1 MYEYKNVAEFEDSTV
16 AISYKPL
23 DKSGSGYQSEA
34 QMEKRLIE
42 QLCTQGYDYLPIHT
56 EAELVANLRR
66 QLEKLNNV
74 TFSDGEW
81 ERFFTTELARPTAG
95 IIEKT
100 KMLQESDTAISC
112 LMDDGSK
119 KNIRLLD
126 KKSIFRNSTQ
136 VINQYVPEGGSR
148 ANRYDVTILVNG
160 LPMVHVEL
168 KRRGENIRQA
178 FNQINRY
185 GRESFWAGNG
195 LFEYVQIFVISNGT
209 YTKYYSN
216 TTRERRVKEAQKE
229 AWKPSK
235 NNTSN
240 SFEFTS
246 FWADAKNRNIPDIED
261 FTATFFSRNTLLN
274 VLTKYC
280 VFTVDQALL
289 VMRPYQIAATEAIVR
304 RVEKA
309 TNYKE
314 WGSIKGG
321 GHIWHATGS
330 GKTLT
335 SYKTARLISS
345 MEGIDKV
352 LFVVDRKDLDYQTM
366 KEYNRFEEN
375 AVNCNR
381 NTVVLQKHLENP
393 SIRIMVT
400 TIQKLSVF
408 IKKNPQHDIYGK
420 HVVLIFDE
428 CHRSQFGEMH
438 AAIVKKFKKYHIFG
452 FTGTPIFPQNATSRK
467 GMMLTTEQTFGDR
480 LHTYTIMN
488 AIEDG
493 NVLKFKVEYNKTF
506 HAADGISDELVAAID
521 KEAVLLAPER
531 IHQVTAY
538 ILEHFAQK
546 TKQDKAYEFRRTLN
560 ITEAI
565 RKRVSETSESSRI
578 RGFNSIF
585 ATQSIDAAKLYYA
598 EFKKQQETLPEAK
611 RLKVGLIYSYGANE
625 ALSEDFEDEEN
636 SESTFGLDQ
645 SSRDFLDGAIAD
657 YNAMFGTSYDTSDK
671 EFENYYKDVSLR
683 MKNKELDI
691 LIVVN
696 MFLTGFDAT
705 TLNTLWVDKNLRLH
719 GLIQAYSRTN
729 RILNSVKAFGN
740 IVCFRDL
747 SQQTDDALALFGNR
761 DAGGV
766 ILLRSFNDYLNG
778 YIDEKGKERKGY
790 FEMVDILRTDFP
802 NAGRDIVGEEQEKRF
817 ITVYN
822 AILRLRNI
830 LTSFDEFAEADVL
843 DERELQDYASTYQ
856 DLHDKYTREEKAEK
870 TNVLDDIVFEMEL
883 IRQIE
888 VNIDYI
894 LFLVEKYKDSGKQ
907 DREIIADIRR
917 KVASSPNLRN
927 KKDLIEAFIES
938 LNPEVDSVT
947 EEWLRFIENAKRQEL
962 EAIISEEGLKAQE
975 TIAYINKCFR
985 EGEIKETGT
994 EITKILPPIPLFT
1007 AKRDSQEKKASVIR
1021 RLKAFFDRFFDI
1033 SLTEIK
1039 SD

>member
-1 MYEYKNVAEFEDSTV
+1 MMEYKNIAEFENATV
-16 AISYKPL
+16 AVSYEPIRKA
-23 DKSGSGYQSEA
+23 GTGYQSEQ
-34 QMEKRLIE
+34 QMEERLIE
-42 QLCTQGYDYLPIHT
+42 QLCSQGYDHVPIHT
-56 EAELVANLRR
+56 EAELVANLRAR
-66 QLEKLNNV
+66 IEELNGV
-74 TFSDGEW
+74 TFSETEW
-81 ERFFTTELARPTAG
+81 KRFFETEIARPNAG
-95 IIEKT
+95 IVEKT

-112 LMDDGSK
+112 LMDDGTKRNIRLIDK
-119 KNIRLLD
+119 KNI
-126 KKSIFRNSTQ
+126 FRNHTQ

-148 ANRYDVTILVNG
+148 GNRYDVTILVNG

-168 KRRGENIRQA
+168 KRRGVNIREA
-178 FNQINRY
+178 FNQIDRY

-195 LFEYVQIFVISNGT
+195 LFEYIQIFVISNGT

-216 TTRERRVKEAQKE
+216 TTRERCVKEAAKA
-229 AWKPSK
+229 AWSRSK
-235 NNTSN
+235 SNTSN

-246 FWADAKNRNIPDIED
+246 YWADAKNRNIPDIED

-280 VFTVDQALL
+280 VFTVDKALL
-289 VMRPYQIAATEAIVR
+289 VMRPYQIAATEAIVH
-304 RVEKA
+304 RVMKS
-309 TNYKE
+309 TNYRELGTTKA
-314 WGSIKGG
+314 GG
-321 GHIWHATGS
+321 YVWHATGS

-335 SYKTARLISS
+335 SFKTARLISG

-375 AVNCNR
+375 AVNGNR
-381 NTVVLQKHLENP
+381 NTAVLQRHLEDP
-393 SIRIMVT
+393 SVRILVT

-408 IKKNPQHDIYGK
+408 IRKNPTHDIYGK
-420 HVVLIFDE
+420 HVVIIFDE
-428 CHRSQFGEMH
+428 CHRSQFGDMH
-438 AAIVKKFKKYHIFG
+438 AAIERKFKKYHIFG

-467 GMMLTTEQTFGDR
+467 GMVLTTEQTFGDR
-480 LHTYTIMN
+480 LHTYTIIN

-493 NVLKFKVEYNKTF
+493 NILKFKVDYNKTF
-506 HAADGISDELVAAID
+506 RAADGIDDELVEGID

-531 IHQVTAY
+531 IRNIVAY
-538 ILEHFAQK
+538 VLKHFAQK

-565 RKRVSETSESSRI
+565 RRRTEEKTDSGRI

-598 EFKKQQETLPEAK
+598 EFKRQQEALPEAK
-611 RLKVGLIYSYGANE
+611 RLKVGLIYSFGANE
-625 ALSEDFEDEEN
+625 ASPEDFEDEEN
-636 SESTFGLDQ
+636 SESTSGLDK
-645 SSRDFLDGAIAD
+645 SSRDFLDAAIAD
-657 YNAMFGTSYDTSDK
+657 YNRMFGTSYDTSDK

-691 LIVVN
+691 LVVVN

-747 SQQTDDALALFGNR
+747 SKQTDEALALFGNR
-761 DAGGV
+761 EAGGTV
-766 ILLRSFNDYLNG
+766 LLRSFSDYLNG
-778 YIDEKGKERKGY
+778 YLDAKGKEHKGY
-790 FEMVDILRTDFP
+790 YEMVDILRTDFP
-802 NAGRDIVGEEQEKRF
+802 NSGRDIIGESEEKRF

-822 AILRLRNI
+822 AVLRLRNI
-830 LTSFDEFAEADVL
+830 LSSFDEFEEADVL

-856 DLHDKYTREEKAEK
+856 DLHDKLAGDGRAEK
-870 TNVLDDIVFEMEL
+870 SDVVDDIVFEMEI

-894 LFLVEKYKDSGKQ
+894 LFLVEKFKDGGRQ

-917 KVASSPNLRN
+917 KVSSSPNLRN
-927 KKDLIEAFIES
+927 KKDLIDSFIES
-938 LNPEVDSVT
+938 LNPEADSVT
-947 EEWLRFIENAKRQEL
+947 DEWLRFIEKAKRDEL
-962 EAIISEEGLKAQE
+962 DAIIAEEGLKPAE
-975 TIAYINKCFR
+975 TIAFVNKCFR

-994 EITKILPPIPLFT
+994 EITRILPPMPLFT
-1007 AKRDSQEKKASVIR
+1007 KAGDSQAKKEAVIK
-1021 RLKAFFDRFFDI
+1021 RLKAFYDRFYDI
-1033 SLTEIK
+1033 SMTDI
-1039 SD
+1039 

>member
-1 MYEYKNVAEFEDSTV
+1 MFEYKNVAEFEDSTV
-16 AISYKPL
+16 AISYKPIE
-23 DKSGSGYQSEA
+23 KSGSGYQSEQ
-34 QMEKRLIE
+34 QMEDTLIK
-42 QLCTQGYDYLPIHT
+42 QLQSQGYDYLPIHT
-56 EAELVANLRR
+56 ETELIANLRM

-74 TFSDGEW
+74 TFSDAEW
-81 ERFFTTELARPTAG
+81 KRFFETEIARPSAG
-95 IIEKT
+95 IVEKT

-126 KKSIFRNSTQ
+126 KKNIFRNTTQ
-136 VINQYVPEGGSR
+136 VINQYVPTGGSNE
-148 ANRYDVTILVNG
+148 NRYDVTILVNG
-160 LPMVHVEL
+160 LPMVHIEL
-168 KRRGENIRQA
+168 KRRGVNIREA

-216 TTRERRVKEAQKE
+216 TTRERRVKEAAKQ
-229 AWKPSK
+229 AWSHSK
-235 NNTSN
+235 SNTSN

-261 FTATFFSRNTLLN
+261 FTATFFSRNTILN

-280 VFTVDQALL
+280 VFTVDKALL

-304 RVEKA
+304 RVEKS

-314 WGSIKGG
+314 WGTIKGG

-335 SYKTARLISS
+335 SYKTARLISN
-345 MEGIDKV
+345 MDGIDKV

-375 AVNCNR
+375 AVNANR
-381 NTVVLQKHLENP
+381 NTEVLKRNLENA
-393 SIRIMVT
+393 SIRILVT

-408 IKKNPQHDIYGK
+408 IKKNPTHDIYGK
-420 HVVLIFDE
+420 HVVIIFDE

-467 GMMLTTEQTFGDR
+467 GMVLTTEQTFGDR

-493 NVLKFKVEYNKTF
+493 NVLKFKVDYNKTF
-506 HAADGISDELVAAID
+506 RAAEGITDELVENID
-521 KEAVLLAPER
+521 REAVLLAPER
-531 IHQVTAY
+531 IRNVTAY

-560 ITEAI
+560 ITETI
-565 RKRVSETSESSRI
+565 RKHAVEKADSTRI

-598 EFKKQQETLPEAK
+598 EFKKQQEALPESK
-611 RLKVGLIYSYGANE
+611 RLKVGLIYSFGANE
-625 ALSEDFEDEEN
+625 ALDEDFEDEEN
-636 SESTFGLDQ
+636 SESTSGLDQ

-657 YNAMFGTSYDTSDK
+657 YNKMFGTSYNTSDK

-766 ILLRSFNDYLNG
+766 VLLRSFNDYLNG
-778 YIDEKGKERKGY
+778 YTDAKGKEHKGY
-790 FEMVDILRTDFP
+790 FEMVEILRDDFP
-802 NAGRDIVGEEQEKRF
+802 NAGRDIVGEEEEKRF
-817 ITVYN
+817 INVYN

-830 LTSFDEFAEADVL
+830 LTSFDEFADSDVMT
-843 DERELQDYASTYQ
+843 ERELQDYASTYQ
-856 DLHDKYTREEKAEK
+856 DLHDKLSDKDKAEK
-870 TNVLDDIVFEMEL
+870 SDVLDDIVFEMEL

-894 LFLVEKYKDSGKQ
+894 LFLVEKYKESGKQ

-917 KVASSPNLRN
+917 KVSSSPNLRN
-927 KKDLIEAFIES
+927 KKDLIESFIES
-938 LNPEVDSVT
+938 LNPNADSVT
-947 EEWLRFIENAKRQEL
+947 EEWLRFIEKARQQEL
-962 EAIISEEGLKAQE
+962 ESIIQEEGLKAEE
-975 TIAYINKCFR
+975 TISFINKCFR
-985 EGEIKETGT
+985 DGEIKETGT

-1007 AKRDSQEKKASVIR
+1007 PAGNSQEKKASVIR
-1021 RLKAFFDRFFDI
+1021 RLKAFFERFFDI
-1033 SLTEIK
+1033 STREI
-1039 SD
+1039 

>member
-1 MYEYKNVAEFEDSTV
+1 MFEYKNIAEFENSTV
-16 AISYKPL
+16 AISYKPI
-23 DKSGSGYQSEA
+23 DKSSTGYQSEA
-34 QMEKRLIE
+34 QMEAQLIR
-42 QLCTQGYDYLPIHT
+42 QLCSQGYDHIPVHT
-56 EAELVANLRR
+56 EAELIANLRR
-66 QLEKLNNV
+66 QLETLNDV
-74 TFSDGEW
+74 TFTDAEW
-81 ERFFTTELARPTAG
+81 ERFFTTELARPSAG
-95 IIEKT
+95 IVEKT

-112 LMDDGSK
+112 LMDDGSR

-126 KKSIFRNSTQ
+126 KKNVFRNRTQ
-136 VINQYVPEGGSR
+136 VINQYVPEGGAR
-148 ANRYDVTILVNG
+148 ENRYDVTILVNG
-160 LPMVHVEL
+160 LPMVHIEL
-168 KRRGENIRQA
+168 KRRGVNIREA

-216 TTRERRVKEAQKE
+216 TTRERRIREASRQGTS
-229 AWKPSK
+229 AQSRS
-235 NNTSN
+235 NTSN

-246 FWADAKNRNIPDIED
+246 YWADAANRNIPDIED
-261 FTATFFSRNTLLN
+261 FTATFFSRNTILN

-280 VFTVDQALL
+280 VFTVDKALL

-314 WGSIKGG
+314 YGTVRGG

-335 SYKTARLISS
+335 SYKAARLVSN

-381 NTVVLQKHLENP
+381 NTEILRRQLEDP
-393 SIRIMVT
+393 SIRILVT

-420 HVVLIFDE
+420 HVVIIFDE

-438 AAIVKKFKKYHIFG
+438 KSIVKHFKKYHIFG
-452 FTGTPIFPQNATSRK
+452 FTGTPIFPDNAVTK
-467 GMMLTTEQTFGDR
+467 NGMMLTTEQTFGDR

-493 NVLKFKVEYNKTF
+493 NVLKFKVDYNRTF
-506 HAADGISDELVAAID
+506 RAADGISDELVEGID
-521 KEAVLLAPER
+521 KEAVLMAPER
-531 IHQVTAY
+531 ITKVVSY

-560 ITEAI
+560 ITDTI
-565 RKRVSETSESSRI
+565 RGRSAERKDSTRI

-585 ATQSIDAAKLYYA
+585 ATQSIDAAKLYYS
-598 EFKKQQETLPEAK
+598 EFKRQQEPLPEGK
-611 RLKVGLIYSYGANE
+611 RLRIGLIYSYGANE
-625 ALSEDFEDEEN
+625 AESEGFDWDEN
-636 SESTFGLDQ
+636 SESTSGLDR
-645 SSRDFLDGAIAD
+645 SSRDFLDDAIAD
-657 YNAMFGTSYDTSDK
+657 YNAMFGTSYNTSDK

-705 TLNTLWVDKNLRLH
+705 TLNTLWVDKNLRQH

-747 SQQTDDALALFGNR
+747 SQETDRALATFGNR
-761 DAGGV
+761 EAGGIV
-766 ILLRSFNDYLNG
+766 LLRSFSDYLNG
-778 YIDEKGKERKGY
+778 FTDEKGKEHKGY
-790 FEMVDILRTDFP
+790 FELVDILRQDFP
-802 NAGRDIVGEEQEKRF
+802 NAGRDATGEEQEKRF
-817 ITVYN
+817 ISLYN
-822 AILRLRNI
+822 AILKVRNI
-830 LTSFDEFAEADVL
+830 LSSFDEFEDSDVMT
-843 DERELQDYASTYQ
+843 ERELQDYSSTYQ
-856 DLHDKYTREEKAEK
+856 DLHDKYTGKEKAGKSDVVE
-870 TNVLDDIVFEMEL
+870 DIVFEMEL
-883 IRQIE
+883 IRQVE

-894 LFLVEKYKDSGKQ
+894 LFLVEKYKETGKE
-907 DREIIADIRR
+907 DREIVADIRR
-917 KVASSPNLRN
+917 KVLSSPSLRN
-927 KKDLIEAFIES
+927 KKDLIDAFIES
-938 LNPEVDSVT
+938 LNPGAESVSD
-947 EEWLRFIENAKRQEL
+947 EWIRFIEQARNEEL
-962 EAIISEEGLKAQE
+962 HRIIAEEGLREQE
-975 TIAYINKCFR
+975 TVKFVSECFR
-985 EGEIKETGT
+985 EGSIKETGT
-994 EITKILPPIPLFT
+994 EITRILPPVPLFT
-1007 AKRDSQEKKASVIR
+1007 KARDSQEKKNTVIQ
-1021 RLKAFFDRFFDI
+1021 RLKAFFERFFDV
-1033 SLTEIK
+1033 TN
-1039 SD
+1039 

>member
-1 MYEYKNVAEFEDSTV
+1 MFEYKNIAEFENSTV
-16 AISYKPL
+16 AVSYQPIAKP
-23 DKSGSGYQSEA
+23 GTGYQSEQ
-34 QMEKRLIE
+34 QMEDTLIK
-42 QLCTQGYDYLPIHT
+42 QLQSQGYDYVAIHT
-56 EAELVANLRR
+56 EAELVSNLRK
-66 QLEKLNNV
+66 QLEALNDV
-74 TFSDGEW
+74 VFTDAEW
-81 ERFFTTELARPTAG
+81 ERFFTTEIARPNAG
-95 IIEKT
+95 IVEKT

-112 LMDDGSK
+112 LMDDGTK
-119 KNIRLLD
+119 RNIRLID
-126 KKSIFRNSTQ
+126 KKNVFRNRTQ
-136 VINQYVPEGGSR
+136 VINQYVPDGGAR

-168 KRRGENIRQA
+168 KRRGVNIREA
-178 FNQINRY
+178 FNQIERY

-216 TTRERRVKEAQKE
+216 TTRERRVKEAAKE
-229 AWKPSK
+229 SWSRSK
-235 NNTSN
+235 SNTSN

-280 VFTVDQALL
+280 VFTVDRALL

-314 WGSIKGG
+314 YGTVKGG

-335 SYKTARLISS
+335 SYKTARLVSN

-375 AVNCNR
+375 AVNGNR
-381 NTVVLQKHLENP
+381 NTAVLQKHLEDP

-408 IKKNPQHDIYGK
+408 IKKNPVHDIYGK
-420 HVVLIFDE
+420 HVVIIFDE

-438 AAIVKKFKKYHIFG
+438 ASIVKKFKKYHIFG
-452 FTGTPIFPQNATSRK
+452 FTGTPIFPQNATSKK
-467 GMMLTTEQTFGDR
+467 GMVLTTEQTFGDR

-493 NVLKFKVEYNKTF
+493 NVLKFKVDYNSTF
-506 HAADGISDELVAAID
+506 KAADGITDEMVAAID

-531 IHQVTAY
+531 IANIVSY
-538 ILEHFAQK
+538 VREHFAQK
-546 TKQDKAYEFRRTLN
+546 TKQDRAYEYRRTLN

-565 RKRVSETSESSRI
+565 RKRVGERAESTRI

-585 ATQSIDAAKLYYA
+585 ATQSIDAAKLYYN
-598 EFKKQQETLPEAK
+598 EFKRQQEALPENQ
-611 RLKVGLIYSYGANE
+611 RLKVGIIYSYGANE
-625 ALSEDFEDEEN
+625 AIDDGFGEEEN
-636 SESTFGLDQ
+636 SESTAGLDK
-645 SSRDFLDGAIAD
+645 SSRDFLEAAIMD
-657 YNAMFGTSYDTSDK
+657 YNRMFGTSYDTSDK

-766 ILLRSFNDYLNG
+766 VLLRSFNDYLNG
-778 YIDEKGKERKGY
+778 YTDDKGKEHRGY
-790 FEMVDILRTDFP
+790 YELVDILRNDFP
-802 NAGRDIVGEEQEKRF
+802 NAGRDIIGEEEEKRF

-822 AILRLRNI
+822 AVLRVRNI
-830 LTSFDEFAEADVL
+830 LTSFDEFEESDVMT
-843 DERELQDYASTYQ
+843 ERELQDYASTYQ
-856 DLHDKYTREEKAEK
+856 DLHDKYTNAEKAEK
-870 TNVLDDIVFEMEL
+870 TGVVEDIVFEMEL

-894 LFLVEKYKDSGKQ
+894 LFLIEKYKASSKQ
-907 DREIIADIRR
+907 DKEIIADIRR

-927 KKDLIEAFIES
+927 KKDLIESFIES
-938 LNPEVDSVT
+938 LNPDVDSVT
-947 EEWLRFIENAKRQEL
+947 EEWLRFIERAKKAEL
-962 EAIISEEGLKAQE
+962 DAIISEEGLKAEE
-975 TIAYINKCFR
+975 TVAFINQCFR

-1007 AKRDSQEKKASVIR
+1007 KARNSQEKKNSVIR
-1021 RLKAFFDRFFDI
+1021 RLKAFFERFFDV
-1033 SLTEIK
+1033 SEK
-1039 SD
+1039 EV

>member
-1 MYEYKNVAEFEDSTV
+1 MFEYKNIAEFENSTV
-16 AISYKPL
+16 AVSYTPISKT
-23 DKSGSGYQSEA
+23 GTGYQSEA
-34 QMEKRLIE
+34 QMEAQLIR
-42 QLCTQGYDYLPIHT
+42 QLCSQGYDHIPVHT
-56 EAELVANLRR
+56 EAELIANLRR
-66 QLEKLNNV
+66 QLETLNDV
-74 TFSDGEW
+74 TFTDAEW
-81 ERFFTTELARPTAG
+81 ERFFTTELARPSAG
-95 IIEKT
+95 IVEKT

-112 LMDDGSK
+112 LMDDGSR

-126 KKSIFRNSTQ
+126 KKNVFRNRTQ
-136 VINQYVPEGGSR
+136 VINQYVPEGGAR
-148 ANRYDVTILVNG
+148 ENRYDVTILVNG
-160 LPMVHVEL
+160 LPMVHIEL
-168 KRRGENIRQA
+168 KRRGVNIREA

-216 TTRERRVKEAQKE
+216 TTRERRVREASRQGTS
-229 AWKPSK
+229 AQSRS
-235 NNTSN
+235 NTSN

-246 FWADAKNRNIPDIED
+246 FWADATNRNIPDIED
-261 FTATFFSRNTLLN
+261 FTATFFSRNTILN

-280 VFTVDQALL
+280 VFTVDKALL

-314 WGSIKGG
+314 YGTVRGG

-335 SYKTARLISS
+335 SYKTARLVSN

-381 NTVVLQKHLENP
+381 NTEILRRQLEDP
-393 SIRIMVT
+393 SIRILVT

-420 HVVLIFDE
+420 HVVIIFDE

-438 AAIVKKFKKYHIFG
+438 KSIVKHFKKYHIFG
-452 FTGTPIFPQNATSRK
+452 FTGTPIFPDNAVTK
-467 GMMLTTEQTFGDR
+467 NGMMLTTEQTFGDR

-493 NVLKFKVEYNKTF
+493 NVLKFKVDYNRTF
-506 HAADGISDELVAAID
+506 RAADGISDELVEGID
-521 KEAVLLAPER
+521 KEAVLMAPER
-531 IHQVTAY
+531 ISKVVSY

-560 ITEAI
+560 ITDTI
-565 RKRVSETSESSRI
+565 RGRSAERKDSTRI

-585 ATQSIDAAKLYYA
+585 ATQSIDAAKLYYS
-598 EFKKQQETLPEAK
+598 EFKRQQEPLPEGK
-611 RLKVGLIYSYGANE
+611 RLRIGLIYSYGANE
-625 ALSEDFEDEEN
+625 AESEGFDWDEN
-636 SESTFGLDQ
+636 SESTSGLDK
-645 SSRDFLDGAIAD
+645 SSRDFLDDAIAD
-657 YNAMFGTSYDTSDK
+657 YNAMFGTSYNTSDK

-705 TLNTLWVDKNLRLH
+705 TLNTLWVDKNLRQH

-747 SQQTDDALALFGNR
+747 SQETDRALATFGNR
-761 DAGGV
+761 EAGGIV
-766 ILLRSFNDYLNG
+766 LLRSFSDYLNG
-778 YIDEKGKERKGY
+778 FTDEKGKEHKGY
-790 FEMVDILRTDFP
+790 FELVDILREDFP
-802 NAGRDIVGEEQEKRF
+802 NAGRDATGEEQEKRF
-817 ITVYN
+817 ISLYN
-822 AILRLRNI
+822 AILKVRNI
-830 LTSFDEFAEADVL
+830 LSSFDEFEDSDVMT
-843 DERELQDYASTYQ
+843 ERELQDYSSTYQ
-856 DLHDKYTREEKAEK
+856 DLHDKYTGKEKAGKSDVVE
-870 TNVLDDIVFEMEL
+870 DIVFEMEL
-883 IRQIE
+883 IRQVE

-894 LFLVEKYKDSGKQ
+894 LFLVEKYKETGKE
-907 DREIIADIRR
+907 DREIVADIRR
-917 KVASSPNLRN
+917 KVLSSPSLRN
-927 KKDLIEAFIES
+927 KKDLIDAFIES
-938 LNPEVDSVT
+938 LNPGAESVSD
-947 EEWLRFIENAKRQEL
+947 EWIRFIEQARSEEL
-962 EAIISEEGLKAQE
+962 HRIIAEEGLREQE
-975 TIAYINKCFR
+975 TVKFVSECFR
-985 EGEIKETGT
+985 EGAIKETGT
-994 EITKILPPIPLFT
+994 EITRILPPVPLFT
-1007 AKRDSQEKKASVIR
+1007 KARDSQEKKNTVIR
-1021 RLKAFFDRFFDI
+1021 RLKAFFERFFDVAQ
-1033 SLTEIK
+1033 
-1039 SD
+1039 

>member
-1 MYEYKNVAEFEDSTV
+1 MFEYKNIAEFENSTV
-16 AISYKPL
+16 AVSYQPIPKA
-23 DKSGSGYQSEA
+23 GTGYQSER
-34 QMEKRLIE
+34 QMEDRLIE
-42 QLCTQGYDYLPIHT
+42 QLGAQGTEYLPVHT
-56 EAELVANLRR
+56 EKELIANLRK
-66 QLEKLNNV
+66 QLEALNEV
-74 TFSDGEW
+74 TFSDAEW
-81 ERFFTTELARPTAG
+81 ERFFSTELARPNAG
-95 IIEKT
+95 IVEKT

-112 LMDDGSK
+112 LMDDGTK
-119 KNIRLLD
+119 KNIRLID
-126 KKSIFRNSTQ
+126 KKNVFRNCTQ

-148 ANRYDVTILVNG
+148 KNRYDVTILVNG
-160 LPMVHVEL
+160 LPMVHIEL
-168 KRRGENIRQA
+168 KRRGVNIREA

-185 GRESFWAGNG
+185 GRESFWADNG

-216 TTRERRVKEAQKE
+216 TTRERRVKEAGKE
-229 AWKPSK
+229 SWSSSRS
-235 NNTSN
+235 NTSN

-246 FWADAKNRNIPDIED
+246 YWADTKNKIIPDIED

-280 VFTVDQALL
+280 VFTVDNALL

-309 TNYKE
+309 TNYRE
-314 WGSIKGG
+314 YGTVKGG

-335 SYKTARLISS
+335 SYKTARLVSN
-345 MEGIDKV
+345 MDGIDKV

-375 AVNCNR
+375 SVNGNR
-381 NTVVLQKHLENP
+381 NTAVLQKQLENP
-393 SIRIMVT
+393 AIRIMVT

-408 IKKNPQHDIYGK
+408 IKKNPSHEIYGK

-438 AAIVKKFKKYHIFG
+438 AAIVKRFKKYHIFG
-452 FTGTPIFPQNATSRK
+452 FTGTPIFPQNATARK
-467 GMMLTTEQTFGDR
+467 GMVMTTEQTFGDR

-493 NVLKFKVEYNKTF
+493 NVLKFKVDYNKTF
-506 HAADGISDELVAAID
+506 RAADGIDDELVEDID
-521 KEAVLLAPER
+521 KEAVLLSPER
-531 IHQVTAY
+531 IKNVVTY
-538 ILEHFAQK
+538 VLEHFAQK
-546 TKQDKAYEFRRTLN
+546 TKQDKAYEYRKALN
-560 ITEAI
+560 IAETVRRQGAEKTEV
-565 RKRVSETSESSRI
+565 RRI

-598 EFKKQQETLPEAK
+598 EFKRQQEALPESK
-611 RLKVGLIYSYGANE
+611 RLRVGLIYSYGANE
-625 ALSEDFEDEEN
+625 ALGEDFEDEEN
-636 SESTFGLDQ
+636 SESTSGLDG
-645 SSRDFLDGAIAD
+645 SSRDFLDAAIVD
-657 YNAMFGTSYDTSDK
+657 YNKMFGTSYDTSDK

-696 MFLTGFDAT
+696 MFLTGFDAM

-747 SQQTDDALALFGNR
+747 SRQTDEALALFGNR

-766 ILLRSFNDYLNG
+766 VLLRSFSDYLNG
-778 YIDEKGKERKGY
+778 YTDAKGKEHKGY
-790 FEMVDILRTDFP
+790 YEMVDILRNDFP
-802 NAGRDIVGEEQEKRF
+802 DAGRHIVGEEEEKRF

-822 AILRLRNI
+822 AVLRLRNI
-830 LTSFDEFAEADVL
+830 LSSFDEFEDS
-843 DERELQDYASTYQ
+843 DIMTEREIQDYASTYQ
-856 DLHDKYTREEKAEK
+856 DLHDKYTGEGKAEK
-870 TNVLDDIVFEMEL
+870 SDVLDDIVFEMEL

-938 LNPEVDSVT
+938 LNPDTDSVT
-947 EEWLRFIENAKRQEL
+947 DEWLRFVENAKKAEL
-962 EAIISEEGLKAQE
+962 DAIIEDEGLKPAE
-975 TIAYINKCFR
+975 TVAYVNKCFR

-1007 AKRDSQEKKASVIR
+1007 ISSVSQEKKRNVLR
-1021 RLKAFFDRFFDI
+1021 RLKAFFDRFFDV
-1033 SLTEIK
+1033 SSKEM
-1039 SD
+1039 

>member
-1 MYEYKNVAEFEDSTV
+1 MFEYKNIAEFEDATV
-16 AISYKPL
+16 AVSYKPIE
-23 DKSGSGYQSEA
+23 KSATAYQSED

-42 QLCTQGYDYLPIHT
+42 QLCAQGYDYVPIHA
-56 EAELVANLRR
+56 EAELVANLRAS
-66 QLEKLNNV
+66 LEALNDV
-74 TFSDGEW
+74 RFSDAEW
-81 ERFFTTELARPTAG
+81 KRFFDQELARPTAG
-95 IIEKT
+95 IVEKT

-119 KNIRLLD
+119 KNIRLID
-126 KKSIFRNSTQ
+126 KKNIFRNRTQ
-136 VINQYVPEGGSR
+136 VINQYVPDGGAR

-168 KRRGENIRQA
+168 KRRGVNIREA

-216 TTRERRVKEAQKE
+216 TTRERRVKEAAKE
-229 AWKPSK
+229 AWSRPK

-246 FWADAKNRNIPDIED
+246 YWADAKNRNIVDIED
-261 FTATFFSRNTLLN
+261 FTATFFSRNTILN

-304 RVEKA
+304 RVEKS

-314 WGSIKGG
+314 YGTVKGG

-335 SYKTARLISS
+335 SYKTARLVSS
-345 MEGIDKV
+345 MDGIDKV

-375 AVNCNR
+375 AVNANR
-381 NTVVLQKHLENP
+381 NTEALTRNLEKP
-393 SIRIMVT
+393 SVRILVT

-408 IKKNPQHDIYGK
+408 IKKNPTHDIYGK
-420 HVVLIFDE
+420 HVVIIFDE

-467 GMMLTTEQTFGDR
+467 GMVLTTEQTFGDR

-493 NVLKFKVEYNKTF
+493 NVLKFKVDYNKTF
-506 HAADGISDELVAAID
+506 RAADGISDELVSAID

-531 IHQVTAY
+531 IHNVVTY

-560 ITEAI
+560 ITESI
-565 RKRVSETSESSRI
+565 RKHVAERADSTRI

-585 ATQSIDAAKLYYA
+585 ATQSIDAAKLYYD
-598 EFKKQQETLPEAK
+598 EFKKQQETLPESK

-636 SESTFGLDQ
+636 SESTSGLDK
-645 SSRDFLDGAIAD
+645 SSRDFLDAAIAD
-657 YNAMFGTSYDTSDK
+657 YNRMFETSYDTSDK
-671 EFENYYKDVSLR
+671 EFENYYKDVSMR

-691 LIVVN
+691 LVVVN

-766 ILLRSFNDYLNG
+766 VLLRSFNDYLNG
-778 YIDEKGKERKGY
+778 YTDAKGKEHKGY
-790 FEMVDILRTDFP
+790 FEYVDILRNDFS
-802 NAGRDIVGEEQEKRF
+802 NAGRDIVGEAEEKRF

-822 AILRLRNI
+822 AVLRLRNI
-830 LTSFDEFAEADVL
+830 LSSFDEFEDADVMT
-843 DERELQDYASTYQ
+843 ERELQDYASTYQ
-856 DLHDKYTREEKAEK
+856 DLHDRYSVEEKVGKAD
-870 TNVLDDIVFEMEL
+870 VLDDIVFEMEL

-894 LFLVEKYKDSGKQ
+894 LFLVEKYKETGKQ

-927 KKDLIEAFIES
+927 KKDLIESFIES
-938 LNPEVDSVT
+938 LNPEADSVT
-947 EEWLRFIENAKRQEL
+947 EEWLRFIEAAKKKEL
-962 EAIISEEGLKAQE
+962 ETIIEEEGLKGPE
-975 TIAYINKCFR
+975 TIAFVNKCFR

-994 EITKILPPIPLFT
+994 EITKILPAIPLFT
-1007 AKRDSQEKKASVIR
+1007 PKRDSQEKKENVLR

-1033 SLTEIK
+1033 SLREI
-1039 SD
+1039 

>member
-1 MYEYKNVAEFEDSTV
+1 MTEYKNIAEFENATV
-16 AISYKPL
+16 AVSYKPIE
-23 DKSGSGYQSEA
+23 KSGSAYQSED

-42 QLCTQGYDYLPIHT
+42 QLCSQGYDYLPIHT
-56 EAELVANLRR
+56 EAELIANLRH
-66 QLEKLNNV
+66 QLEKLNDV
-74 TFSDGEW
+74 TFSDAEW
-81 ERFFTTELARPTAG
+81 ERFFTTEIARPTAG
-95 IIEKT
+95 IVEKT

-112 LMDDGSK
+112 PMDDGTK
-119 KNIRLLD
+119 KNIRLID
-126 KKSIFRNSTQ
+126 KKNVFRNSTQ

-148 ANRYDVTILVNG
+148 DNRYDVTILVNG
-160 LPMVHVEL
+160 LPLVHIEL
-168 KRRGENIRQA
+168 KRRGINIREA

-195 LFEYVQIFVISNGT
+195 LFEYVQIFVVSNGT

-216 TTRERRVKEAQKE
+216 TTRERRVKEATKE
-229 AWKPSK
+229 AWSRSK
-235 NNTSN
+235 SNTSN

-246 FWADAKNRNIPDIED
+246 YWADAKNRNIPDIED

-280 VFTVDQALL
+280 VFTVDNALL
-289 VMRPYQIAATEAIVR
+289 VMRPYQIAATEAIIR

-309 TNYKE
+309 SNYRE
-314 WGSIKGG
+314 YGTVKGG

-335 SYKTARLISS
+335 SYKTARLASN
-345 MEGIDKV
+345 MDGIDKV

-375 AVNCNR
+375 AVNANR
-381 NTVVLQKHLENP
+381 NTEALTRNLENP
-393 SIRIMVT
+393 SIRILVT

-408 IKKNPQHDIYGK
+408 IKKNPSHDVYGK
-420 HVVLIFDE
+420 HVIIIFDE

-467 GMMLTTEQTFGDR
+467 GMVLTTEQTFGDR

-493 NVLKFKVEYNKTF
+493 NVLKFKVDYNKTF
-506 HAADGISDELVAAID
+506 RAADGISDELVSAID

-531 IHQVTAY
+531 IHNVAAY

-560 ITEAI
+560 IAESI
-565 RKRVSETSESSRI
+565 RKRVAERADSTRI

-585 ATQSIDAAKLYYA
+585 ATQSIDAAKLYYT
-598 EFKKQQETLPEAK
+598 EFKKQQEALPEAK

-625 ALSEDFEDEEN
+625 ALSEGFEDEEN
-636 SESTFGLDQ
+636 SESTAGLDK
-645 SSRDFLDGAIAD
+645 SSRDFLDAAIAD
-657 YNAMFGTSYDTSDK
+657 YNTMFGTTYNTSDK
-671 EFENYYKDVSLR
+671 EFENYYKDVSMR

-691 LIVVN
+691 LVVVN

-766 ILLRSFNDYLNG
+766 VLLRSFNDYLNG
-778 YIDEKGKERKGY
+778 YIDTKGKEHKGY
-790 FEMVDILRTDFP
+790 FEYVDILRNDFP
-802 NAGRDIVGEEQEKRF
+802 NAGRDITGESEEKRF

-830 LTSFDEFAEADVL
+830 LSSFDEFEDADVMT
-843 DERELQDYASTYQ
+843 ERELQDYASTYQ
-856 DLHDKYTREEKAEK
+856 DLHDKFSVEEKAGK
-870 TNVLDDIVFEMEL
+870 ADVLDDIVFEMEL

-894 LFLVEKYKDSGKQ
+894 LFLVEKYKETGKQ

-927 KKDLIEAFIES
+927 KKDLIESFIES
-938 LNPEVDSVT
+938 LNPDVDSVT

-962 EAIISEEGLKAQE
+962 DAIISEEGLKGQE
-975 TIAYINKCFR
+975 TLVYINKCFR

-994 EITKILPPIPLFT
+994 EITKILPSIPLFT
-1007 AKRDSQEKKASVIR
+1007 DKGDSREKKANVIR

-1033 SLTEIK
+1033 SQQSI
-1039 SD
+1039 

>member
-1 MYEYKNVAEFEDSTV
+1 MFEYKNIAEFENSTV
-16 AISYKPL
+16 AVSYEPIAKA
-23 DKSGSGYQSEA
+23 GTGYQSEE
-34 QMEKRLIE
+34 QMERRLIE
-42 QLCTQGYDYLPIHT
+42 QLCSQGYDYLPIHT
-56 EAELVANLRR
+56 EAELIANLRR
-66 QLEKLNNV
+66 QLEKLNDV
-74 TFSDGEW
+74 TFSDAEW
-81 ERFFTTELARPTAG
+81 ERFFTTEIARPTAG
-95 IIEKT
+95 IVEKT

-112 LMDDGSK
+112 PMDDGTK
-119 KNIRLLD
+119 KNIRLID
-126 KKSIFRNSTQ
+126 KKNVFRNSTQ
-136 VINQYVPEGGSR
+136 VINQYVPESGSR
-148 ANRYDVTILVNG
+148 DNRYDVTILVNG
-160 LPMVHVEL
+160 LPLVHIEL
-168 KRRGENIRQA
+168 KRRGINIREA

-195 LFEYVQIFVISNGT
+195 LFEYVQIFVVSNGT

-216 TTRERRVKEAQKE
+216 TTRERRVKEATKE
-229 AWKPSK
+229 SWSRSK
-235 NNTSN
+235 SNTSN

-246 FWADAKNRNIPDIED
+246 YWADAKNRNIPDIED

-280 VFTVDQALL
+280 VFTVDNALL
-289 VMRPYQIAATEAIVR
+289 VMRPYQIAATEAIIR

-309 TNYKE
+309 TNYRE
-314 WGSIKGG
+314 YGTVKGG

-335 SYKTARLISS
+335 SYKTARLASN
-345 MEGIDKV
+345 MDGIDKV

-375 AVNCNR
+375 AVNANR
-381 NTVVLQKHLENP
+381 NTEALTRNLENP
-393 SIRIMVT
+393 SIRILVT

-408 IKKNPQHDIYGK
+408 IKKNPSHDIYGK
-420 HVVLIFDE
+420 HVIIIFDE

-467 GMMLTTEQTFGDR
+467 GMVLTTEQTFGDR

-493 NVLKFKVEYNKTF
+493 NVLKFKVDYNKTF
-506 HAADGISDELVAAID
+506 RAADGISDELVSAID

-531 IHQVTAY
+531 IHNVVAY

-560 ITEAI
+560 IAESI
-565 RKRVSETSESSRI
+565 RKRVAERADSTRI

-585 ATQSIDAAKLYYA
+585 ATQSIDAAKLYYT
-598 EFKKQQETLPEAK
+598 EFKKQQEVLPETK

-625 ALSEDFEDEEN
+625 ALSEGFEDEEN
-636 SESTFGLDQ
+636 SESTAGLDK
-645 SSRDFLDGAIAD
+645 SSRDFLDAAIAD
-657 YNAMFGTSYDTSDK
+657 YNKMFGTSYNTSDK
-671 EFENYYKDVSLR
+671 EFENYYKDVSMR

-691 LIVVN
+691 LVVVN

-766 ILLRSFNDYLNG
+766 VLLRSFNDYLNG
-778 YIDEKGKERKGY
+778 YTDAKGKEHKGY
-790 FEMVDILRTDFP
+790 FEYVDILRNDFP
-802 NAGRDIVGEEQEKRF
+802 NAGCDITGESEEKRF

-830 LTSFDEFAEADVL
+830 LSSFDEFEDADVMT
-843 DERELQDYASTYQ
+843 ERELQDYASTYQ
-856 DLHDKYTREEKAEK
+856 DLHDKFSVEEKAGK
-870 TNVLDDIVFEMEL
+870 ADVLDDIVFEMEL

-894 LFLVEKYKDSGKQ
+894 LFLVEKYKETGKQ

-927 KKDLIEAFIES
+927 KKDLIESFIES

-962 EAIISEEGLKAQE
+962 DAIISEEGLKGPE
-975 TIAYINKCFR
+975 TLAYINKCFR

-994 EITKILPPIPLFT
+994 EITKILPSLPLFT
-1007 AKRDSQEKKASVIR
+1007 DKGDSREKKTNVIR

-1033 SLTEIK
+1033 SQQSI
-1039 SD
+1039 

>member
-1 MYEYKNVAEFEDSTV
+1 MFEYKNIAEFENATV
-16 AISYKPL
+16 AVSYTPISKA
-23 DKSGSGYQSEA
+23 GTGYQSEA
-34 QMEKRLIE
+34 QMEERLIK
-42 QLCTQGYDYLPIHT
+42 QLSAQGTEYLPIHT
-56 EAELVANLRR
+56 EAELVSNLRK
-66 QLEKLNNV
+66 QIEALNDV
-74 TFSDGEW
+74 VFTDSEW
-81 ERFFTTELARPTAG
+81 ERFFSTEIARPNAG
-95 IIEKT
+95 IMEKT

-112 LMDDGSK
+112 LMDDGTK

-126 KKSIFRNSTQ
+126 KKNVFRNRTQ
-136 VINQYVPEGGSR
+136 VINQYVPEGGSH

-160 LPMVHVEL
+160 LPMVHIEL
-168 KRRGENIRQA
+168 KRRGVNIREA

-216 TTRERRVKEAQKE
+216 TTRERRVKEAGKE
-229 AWKPSK
+229 AWSRSK
-235 NNTSN
+235 STTSN

-280 VFTVDQALL
+280 VFTVDNALL

-314 WGSIKGG
+314 YGTVKGG

-335 SYKTARLISS
+335 SFKTARLVSN

-375 AVNCNR
+375 AVNGNR
-381 NTVVLQKHLENP
+381 NTAVLQKQLENP

-408 IKKNPQHDIYGK
+408 IKKNPVHDIYGK

-452 FTGTPIFPQNATSRK
+452 FTGTPIFPQNAVSKK
-467 GMMLTTEQTFGDR
+467 GLVLTTEQTFGDR

-493 NVLKFKVEYNKTF
+493 NVLKFKVDYNKTF
-506 HAADGISDELVAAID
+506 HAAEGIADELVEGID

-531 IHQVTAY
+531 ISNIVSY

-546 TKQDKAYEFRRTLN
+546 TKQDKAYEFRRMLN
-560 ITEAI
+560 ISDAI
-565 RKRVSETSESSRI
+565 RKGAAESKDSTRI

-585 ATQSIDAAKLYYA
+585 ATQSIDAAKLYYN
-598 EFKKQQETLPEAK
+598 EFKKQQESLPEAK

-625 ALSEDFEDEEN
+625 ALGEDFEDEEN
-636 SESTFGLDQ
+636 SESTSGLDK
-645 SSRDFLDGAIAD
+645 SSRDFLDAAIID
-657 YNAMFGTSYDTSDK
+657 YNRMFGTSYNTSDK

-683 MKNKELDI
+683 MKNKEIDI

-747 SQQTDDALALFGNR
+747 SKQTDDALALFGNR

-766 ILLRSFNDYLNG
+766 VLLRSFNDYLNG
-778 YIDEKGKERKGY
+778 YTDAKGKDHKGY
-790 FEMVDILRTDFP
+790 FEFVDILRSDFP
-802 NAGRDIVGEEQEKRF
+802 DAGRGIVGEEEEKRF
-817 ITVYN
+817 INIYN
-822 AILRLRNI
+822 AVLRLRNI
-830 LTSFDEFAEADVL
+830 LSSFDEFEDSDVMT
-843 DERELQDYASTYQ
+843 EREMQDYASTYQ
-856 DLHDKYTREEKAEK
+856 DLHDKYSNTNKAEK
-870 TNVLDDIVFEMEL
+870 SDVLDDIVFEMEL

-894 LFLVEKYKDSGKQ
+894 LFLVEKYRDSGKQ

-917 KVASSPNLRN
+917 KISSSANLRN
-927 KKDLIEAFIES
+927 KKDLIESFIDS
-938 LNPEVDSVT
+938 LNPDADSVT
-947 EEWLRFIENAKRQEL
+947 DEWVRFVQEARSREL
-962 EAIISEEGLKAQE
+962 ETIIAEEKLKPAE
-975 TIAYINKCFR
+975 TRSYIDQCFR

-994 EITKILPPIPLFT
+994 EITRILPPIPLFT
-1007 AKRDSQEKKASVIR
+1007 PKRQSQEKKNTVIA
-1021 RLKAFFDRFFDI
+1021 RLKAFFERFFDI
-1033 SLTEIK
+1033 SQNE
-1039 SD
+1039 

>member
-1 MYEYKNVAEFEDSTV
+1 MMEYKNIAEFENATV
-16 AISYKPL
+16 AVSYVPISKA
-23 DKSGSGYQSEA
+23 GTGYQSEQ
-34 QMEKRLIE
+34 QMEERLIQ
-42 QLCTQGYDYLPIHT
+42 QLCSQGYDHVPIHT
-56 EAELVANLRR
+56 EAELVANLRAR
-66 QLEKLNNV
+66 IEELNGV
-74 TFSDGEW
+74 TFSDTEW
-81 ERFFTTELARPTAG
+81 KRFFETEIARPSAG
-95 IIEKT
+95 IVEKT

-112 LMDDGSK
+112 LMDDGTKRNIRLIDK
-119 KNIRLLD
+119 KNI
-126 KKSIFRNSTQ
+126 FRNRTQ

-148 ANRYDVTILVNG
+148 GNRYDVTILVNG

-168 KRRGENIRQA
+168 KRRGVNIREA

-216 TTRERRVKEAQKE
+216 TTRERRVKEATKA
-229 AWKPSK
+229 AWSRSRS
-235 NNTSN
+235 NTSN

-246 FWADAKNRNIPDIED
+246 YWADAKNRNIPDIED

-274 VLTKYC
+274 VLTRYC
-280 VFTVDQALL
+280 VFTVDRALL
-289 VMRPYQIAATEAIVR
+289 VMRPYQIAATEAIVH
-304 RVEKA
+304 RVMKS

-314 WGSIKGG
+314 WGSTKGG

-335 SYKTARLISS
+335 SFKTARLVSG

-375 AVNCNR
+375 AVNGNR
-381 NTVVLQKHLENP
+381 NTEILKRQLENP
-393 SIRIMVT
+393 AISIMVT

-408 IKKNPQHDIYGK
+408 IKKNPFHDIYGK
-420 HVVLIFDE
+420 HVVIIFDE

-438 AAIVKKFKKYHIFG
+438 AAIEKKFKKYHIFG

-467 GMMLTTEQTFGDR
+467 GMILTTEQTFGDR

-493 NVLKFKVEYNKTF
+493 NVLKFKVDYNKTF
-506 HAADGISDELVAAID
+506 KAADGIDDELVESID
-521 KEAVLLAPER
+521 REAVLLAPER
-531 IHQVTAY
+531 IRNIVAY

-546 TKQDKAYEFRRTLN
+546 TKQDKAYEFRRALN
-560 ITEAI
+560 IADAV
-565 RKRVSETSESSRI
+565 RKRVEEKSESTRL

-585 ATQSIDAAKLYYA
+585 ATQSIEAAKFYYG
-598 EFKKQQETLPEAK
+598 EFKKQQEALPESK
-611 RLKVGLIYSYGANE
+611 QLKVGLIYSFGANE
-625 ALSEDFEDEEN
+625 AVSEDFEDEEN
-636 SESTFGLDQ
+636 SESTSGLDK
-645 SSRDFLDGAIAD
+645 SSRDFLDAAIDD
-657 YNAMFGTSYDTSDK
+657 YNKMFGTSYDTSDK

-747 SQQTDDALALFGNR
+747 SKQTDEALALFGNR
-761 DAGGV
+761 DAGGIV
-766 ILLRSFNDYLNG
+766 LLRSFNDYLNG
-778 YIDEKGKERKGY
+778 YTDEKGKVHRGY
-790 FEMVDILRTDFP
+790 YEMVDILRTDFP
-802 NAGRDIVGEEQEKRF
+802 NAGRDIIGESEEKRF
-817 ITVYN
+817 ISVYN
-822 AILRLRNI
+822 DILRLRNI
-830 LTSFDEFAEADVL
+830 LSSFDEFEDADVMT
-843 DERELQDYASTYQ
+843 EREMQDYASTYQ
-856 DLHDKYTREEKAEK
+856 DLHDKFAGENKAEK
-870 TNVLDDIVFEMEL
+870 SDVIDDIVFEMEL

-894 LFLVEKYKDSGKQ
+894 LFLVEKYKDSGNQ

-927 KKDLIEAFIES
+927 KKDLIESFIES
-938 LNPEVDSVT
+938 LNPEADSVSD
-947 EEWLRFIENAKRQEL
+947 EWLQFIERAKKDEL
-962 EAIISEEGLKAQE
+962 EAIIAEEGLKPAE
-975 TIAYINKCFR
+975 TVAFVNQCFR

-994 EITKILPPIPLFT
+994 EITRILPPMPLFT
-1007 AKRDSQEKKASVIR
+1007 KAGHSQAKKDAVIR
-1021 RLKAFFDRFFDI
+1021 RLKVYFDRFYDI
-1033 SLTEIK
+1033 SR
-1039 SD
+1039 

>member
-1 MYEYKNVAEFEDSTV
+1 MFEYKNVAEFENATV
-16 AISYKPL
+16 AVSYTPIP
-23 DKSGSGYQSEA
+23 KSGTGYQSEA
-34 QMEKRLIE
+34 QMEDALIR
-42 QLCTQGYDYLPIHT
+42 QLCAQGYDHVPIHT
-56 EAELVANLRR
+56 EKQLVANLRAC
-66 QLEKLNNV
+66 LEDLNEIRF
-74 TFSDGEW
+74 TDTEW
-81 ERFFTTELARPTAG
+81 ERFFATELARPTAG

-112 LMDDGSK
+112 LMDDGTK
-119 KNIRLLD
+119 RNIRLID
-126 KKSIFRNSTQ
+126 KKSIFRNRTQ
-136 VINQYVPEGGSR
+136 VINQYVPDGGSR

-160 LPMVHVEL
+160 LPMVHIEL
-168 KRRGENIRQA
+168 KRRGVNIREA

-195 LFEYVQIFVISNGT
+195 LFEYVQVFIISNGT

-216 TTRERRVKEAQKE
+216 TTRERRVKEAGKE
-229 AWKPSK
+229 AWSRSK
-235 NNTSN
+235 STTSN

-246 FWADAKNRNIPDIED
+246 YWADAKNRNIPDIED
-261 FTATFFSRNTLLN
+261 FTATFLSRNTLLN
-274 VLTKYC
+274 ILTKYC
-280 VFTVDQALL
+280 VFTVDQSLL

-314 WGSIKGG
+314 YGTVRAGG
-321 GHIWHATGS
+321 YIWHATGS

-335 SYKTARLISS
+335 SYKTARLIAG
-345 MEGIDKV
+345 MDGIDKV

-375 AVNCNR
+375 AVNGNR
-381 NTVVLQKHLENP
+381 NTEVLRRQLENP
-393 SIRIMVT
+393 SVRIMVT

-408 IKKNPQHDIYGK
+408 IRKNPSHDIYNK
-420 HVVLIFDE
+420 HVVIIFDE

-438 AAIVKKFKKYHIFG
+438 AAIVKKFRKYHLFG

-467 GMMLTTEQTFGDR
+467 GMVMTTEQTFGDR
-480 LHTYTIMN
+480 LHTYTIID
-488 AIEDG
+488 AIGDG
-493 NVLKFKVEYNKTF
+493 NVLKFKVDYNKTF
-506 HAADGISDELVAAID
+506 KAADGITDELVEGID

-531 IHQVTAY
+531 IRNVVEY
-538 ILEHFAQK
+538 ILREFAKK

-560 ITEAI
+560 ISEAVRRNI
-565 RKRVSETSESSRI
+565 AEQADSTRI

-585 ATQSIDAAKLYYA
+585 ATQSIDAAKLYYN
-598 EFKKQQETLPEAK
+598 EFRKQQESLPETK

-625 ALSEDFEDEEN
+625 ALSGDFEDEEN
-636 SESTFGLDQ
+636 SESASGLDQ

-657 YNAMFGTSYDTSDK
+657 YNRMFGTSYDTSDK

-683 MKNKELDI
+683 MKNRELDI

-747 SQQTDDALALFGNR
+747 SKQTDDALALFGNR

-766 ILLRSFNDYLNG
+766 VLLRSFNDYLNG
-778 YIDEKGKERKGY
+778 YTDGKGKEHKGY
-790 FEMVDILRTDFP
+790 YEMVDLLRTDFP
-802 NAGRDIVGEEQEKRF
+802 DAGRGIVGEADEKRF

-822 AILRLRNI
+822 TVLRLRNI
-830 LTSFDEFAEADVL
+830 LTSFDEFEDADIMS
-843 DERELQDYASTYQ
+843 EREIQDYASTYQ
-856 DLHDKYTREEKAEK
+856 DIHDRLTGENATEKSD
-870 TNVLDDIVFEMEL
+870 VLDDIVFEMEL

-894 LFLVEKYKDSGKQ
+894 LFLVEKFKESGKQ
-907 DREIIADIRR
+907 DREIVADIRR

-927 KKDLIEAFIES
+927 KKDLIESFIES
-938 LNPEVDSVT
+938 LNPDTDSVT
-947 EEWLRFIENAKRQEL
+947 EEWLRFVEKAKETEL
-962 EAIISEEGLKAQE
+962 ETIISDEGLKHDE
-975 TIAYINKCFR
+975 TFAFVKKCFR
-985 EGEIKETGT
+985 DGEIKETGT

-1007 AKRDSQEKKASVIR
+1007 PTRENEKKKASVIT
-1021 RLKAFFDRFFDI
+1021 RLKAFFERFFDI
-1033 SLTEIK
+1033 SASEI
-1039 SD
+1039 